1 MTELP
6 GRNGDWRAER
16 DRILNAN
23 ASLHREL
30 AADYDRLH
38 PHMRNSYEQHLQR
51 RDVLRMTAHPSQPH
65 VLELG
70 VGTGN
75 LTMQF
80 LEAGCRVT
88 AVDMSGEMLRE
99 LQRKVER
106 RGLAAQCEVAQA
118 DVDTFLAGDPRTGFN
133 VIAMSS
139 VAHHL
144 PDYRSSLAGLA
155 ARLAPRGYLYLIHEP
170 AHREELSTTLLPL
183 RRAWSVVPRGLD
195 RVLRLF
201 QPARQAANDQWHAQE
216 TEYVDYHYYRSGIG
230 IADLT
235 AVLTGSGLKLT
246 SASRYNAHENGV
258 VSWLDNFCFPAFR
271 YEQFQRTYFR
281 AIWQRAD

>member
-1 MTELP
+1 MTEP
-6 GRNGDWRAER
+6 PRQNEDRTSER
-16 DRILNAN
+16 DRILSAN
-23 ASLHREL
+23 ARLHREL
-30 AADYDRLH
+30 AVDYDRLH

-51 RDVLRMTAHPSQPH
+51 RDVLKMTAHASQPH

-88 AVDMSGEMLRE
+88 AVDMSAEMLRE
-99 LQRKVER
+99 LERKVQQ
-106 RGLAAQCEVAQA
+106 RGLTGRCDVTQA
-118 DVDTFLAGDPRTGFN
+118 DVDTFLAADPRTGFD

-144 PDYRSSLAGLA
+144 PDYRSSLEALA

-170 AHREELSTTLLPL
+170 AHRDELSTALLPL

-216 TEYVDYHYYRSGIG
+216 TEYVDYHYYRNGIG

-235 AVLTGSGLKLT
+235 EVLTNRGLKLV

-258 VSWLDNFCFPAFR
+258 VSWLDNFWFPAFR

-281 AIWQRAD
+281 AIWQRAS